1 MVTLGADDAQTG
13 SSPGIAASLWY
24 DLGNAVIPIPE
35 IYLVLT
41 PVTEGALIYSYSICV
56 ARTGDDEGSFV
67 SVLVRPASFVFCPE
81 PWNDWQAELNR
92 NALIADE
99 PSDWPTLVI
108 HELID
113 SPEPGTEANPI
124 VIGDNP
130 APLGSASNPIVIHVD
145 EDCGYDEAEQPGSDA
160 DTEIIAPPEFW
171 EKLIDESFP
180 VPADERTDVNP
191 VFIPSPT
198 TQLAFED
205 PEEPRILEQNCPR
218 LDDKATKNRSPKA
231 MEDHSVALCGQGS
244 QAEIDQNKNDDN
256 TQVVSD
262 VPDACSITDQ
272 SYTLEPPYGP
282 CGRLPAKCR
291 LSDTDGVY
299 HKTETI

>member
-1 MVTLGADDAQTG
+1 MHCPLDMKTIGRQASSGSDPADPYCLKLRLGRTCPHQPAGCTRRSRLDEG
-13 SSPGIAASLWY
+13 
-24 DLGNAVIPIPE
+24 
-35 IYLVLT
+35 YLVLIT
-41 PVTEGALIYSYSICV
+41 ALSLALHQSLRILFPPLLPAPVSISSFTNN
-56 ARTGDDEGSFV
+56 AREAF
-67 SVLVRPASFVFCPE
+67 
-81 PWNDWQAELNR
+81 
-92 NALIADE
+92 ALIADE